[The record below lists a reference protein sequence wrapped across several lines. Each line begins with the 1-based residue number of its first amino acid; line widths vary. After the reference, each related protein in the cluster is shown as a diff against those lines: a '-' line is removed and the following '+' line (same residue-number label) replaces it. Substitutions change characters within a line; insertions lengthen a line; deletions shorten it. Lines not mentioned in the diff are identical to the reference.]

1 MLKMMIFM
9 KNNTKEKR
17 EKLEKLNQDTK
28 LEKLFKKESFI
39 QKKKVDI
46 KGETITSFLGIS

>member
-17 EKLEKLNQDTK
+17 EKIEKLDQDTK
-28 LEKLFKKESFI
+28 LEELFKKKSST

>member
-17 EKLEKLNQDTK
+17 EKLGKLNQDTK
-28 LEKLFKKESFI
+28 LEKLFKKESFT